1 MRMKREHHRRVR
13 SLAAY
18 LAIMVTAA
26 TLAAVATAHAPAAN
40 AREAPTPQVKPQ
52 ITGLVDKGSSVGYTL
67 RTAFPIADP
76 DEVAPDAAAFSAIVV
91 NETWGQLEPKRGHVD
106 FTPLQRSLAAVTRY
120 NRVHPNDPLAVK
132 LRIFGGFTAPGWAK
146 TLDGPAI
153 SLTPAGQRPGTLGR
167 WWESDYRSAWS
178 FFQHAL
184 AARYDSDNLVQSVAV
199 TSCATLTGE
208 PFVISPSPAF
218 ISTLEAD
225 GWSSAAEQRC
235 LDGALSDYSGW
246 TRTPIEFSFNPLNSV
261 TPGTTRLTH
270 DFSVT
275 EQIMK
280 QCADLRHSAGRS
292 CILANHALD
301 ASSASTDR
309 SAPVYAEI
317 DKLFTADHGT
327 RDGSRVPVDFQTNS
341 PDTFGGCEAI
351 ALAIHHHAQSMELWA
366 PSNAFAGFTAFST
379 STLRGWDRDL
389 QRGMAPRCTATD

>member
-1 MRMKREHHRRVR
+1 VSLIHRHRRRTERWLAGVAVL
-13 SLAAY
+13 LAA
-18 LAIMVTAA
+18 AIPAS
-26 TLAAVATAHAPAAN
+26 HAPAAT
-40 AREAPTPQVKPQ
+40 ARPTPAPQVKPQ

-67 RTAFPIADP
+67 RTAFPTADP
-76 DEVAPDAAAFSAIVV
+76 NEVAPDASAFSAIVV
-91 NETWGQLEPKRGHVD
+91 NETWGRLEPTRGQLD
-106 FTPLQRSLAAVTRY
+106 FTPLQRSLAAVQSY
-120 NRVHPNDPLAVK
+120 NRVHPTDPLAVK

-146 TLDGPAI
+146 TLDGPPI

-184 AARYDSDNLVQSVAV
+184 AARYDSDDLVQSVAV

-218 ISTLEAD
+218 ISALEAD

-235 LDGALSDYSGW
+235 LAGAFSDYSGW
-246 TRTPIEFSFNPLNSV
+246 THTPIEFSFNPFNSV

-280 QCADLRHSAGRS
+280 QCADLSQSTGRS

-301 ASSASTDR
+301 ATSASTDR

-317 DKLFTADHGT
+317 DTLFTADHGT

-351 ALAIHHHAQSMELWA
+351 ALAVRHHAQSLELWPPA
-366 PSNAFAGFTAFST
+366 KGFAGFSAFSPG
-379 STLRGWDRDL
+379 TLRGWDRDL
-389 QRGMAPRCTATD
+389 EHGRAPSC